1 MPAAAALIL
10 RNARIDG
17 RDDLVDVTVR
27 DGRIAAIDAVAAAS
41 AGVAA
46 ANDGVAAASAGVAA
60 AGEAGPPPSWRHDP
74 AGMPIVDVHGRY
86 VSPGFVETHVH
97 LDKSCILERCSGRE
111 GTLAEAIREVARA
124 KAAFTTADVHAR
136 ATRTLRRA
144 ILQGTTRMRTHVEV
158 DPGIGLRGLEAILA
172 LVDEYRFAIDLEV
185 CVFPQEGLTDN
196 PGTEELMVEA
206 LRRGARVVGAA
217 PYVDRDP
224 HGQIDR
230 VFALARDFD
239 VPIDMH
245 LDFTLDTT
253 RMDVAYVCEQTRR
266 HGWQGRVAIGHASTL
281 SALPPERFDAAAAQL
296 ADAGVAVTVLP
307 STDLFLMG
315 RGIDHDVPR
324 GVAPVHRL
332 VRAGVNASLATN
344 NVLNPFT
351 PFGDCSLVRMAN
363 LYANIAQLGQRDEL
377 ALCHAMVT
385 SRAAQLMGVAHHAVA
400 VGAPAD
406 LVVLDC
412 RDAVQAVAELASP
425 LFVFKGGRLTASR
438 APAVLHRP

>member
-1 MPAAAALIL
+1 MAGIDLCL
-10 RNARIDG
+10 RNARIDARG
-17 RDDLVDVTVR
+17 DVVDILVAA
-27 DGRIAAIDAVAAAS
+27 GRIAAVEPTREAP
-41 AGVAA
+41 
-46 ANDGVAAASAGVAA
+46 A
-60 AGEAGPPPSWRHDP
+60 AGAAPVLDIG
-74 AGMPIVDVHGRY
+74 GRY
-86 VSPGFVETHVH
+86 VSPGFVETHLH
-97 LDKSCILERCSGRE
+97 LDKSCIIDRCSAHE
-111 GTLAEAIREVARA
+111 GTLDEAIREVAKA

-136 ATRTLRRA
+136 ASRTLERA

-158 DPGIGLRGLEAILA
+158 DPGIGLTGFDAVVALA
-172 LVDEYRFAIDLEV
+172 REYRYAIDLEI

-196 PGTEELMVEA
+196 PGTEPLMVEA
-206 LRRGARVVGAA
+206 LRRGAQVVGAA

-230 VFALARDFD
+230 VFALARDFG

-245 LDFTLDTT
+245 LDFTLDTS

-266 HGWQGRVAIGHASTL
+266 HGWQGRVTIGHVSTL
-281 SALPPERFDAAAAQL
+281 SALPAPRLDAMAAQL

-363 LYANIAQLGQRDEL
+363 LYANIAQLGGADEL
-377 ALCHAMVT
+377 ALCHDMIT
-385 SRAAQLMGVAHHAVA
+385 GRAARILGLAPQRIAAGE
-400 VGAPAD
+400 PAD

-412 RDAVQAVAELASP
+412 QSAVQAVAEIAAP
-425 LFVFKGGRLTASR
+425 LYVFKAGRMSASR
-438 APAVLHRP
+438 SPAVLHRP

>member
-1 MPAAAALIL
+1 MTMADGLLIL

-17 RDDLVDVTVR
+17 RDDIVDIAL
-27 DGRIAAIDAVAAAS
+27 DAGRIAAIEPPDVVRS
-41 AGVAA
+41 AR
-46 ANDGVAAASAGVAA
+46 SL
-60 AGEAGPPPSWRHDP
+60 
-74 AGMPIVDVHGRY
+74 DVGGRY

-97 LDKSCILERCSGRE
+97 LDKSRILDRCDAPE
-111 GTLAEAIREVARA
+111 GTLEAAIREVANA
-124 KAAFTTADVHAR
+124 KSAFTTDDVHAR
-136 ATRTLRRA
+136 AARTLERA
-144 ILQGTTRMRTHVEV
+144 ILQGTTRMRTHVEI
-158 DPGIGLRGLEAILA
+158 DPGIALRGFDGVHA
-172 LVDEYRFAIDLEV
+172 LVDEYRFAIDLEL

-196 PGTEELMVEA
+196 PGTEELIVAA
-206 LRRGARVVGAA
+206 LERGASVVGAA

-230 VFALARDFD
+230 IFAIAREFD

-245 LDFTLDTT
+245 LDFTLDVSK
-253 RMDVAYVCEQTRR
+253 MDIEYVCAKTREHR
-266 HGWQGRVAIGHASTL
+266 YEGRVTIGHVTAL
-281 SALPPERFDAAAAQL
+281 SALPTERFDAIASML

-315 RGIDHDVPR
+315 RGMDHDVPR
-324 GVAPVHRL
+324 GVAPAHRL
-332 VRAGVNASLATN
+332 VQAGVNASLATN

-351 PFGDCSLVRMAN
+351 PYGDCSLVRMAN
-363 LYANIAQLGQRDEL
+363 LYANVAQLGQRDEL

-385 SRAAQLMGVAHHAVA
+385 QRAARILGVPDHRVE

-412 RDAVQAVAELASP
+412 VDRVQAVAEIAAP
-425 LFVFKGGRLTASR
+425 LFVFKGGRMTASQ